1 MKIAEV
7 DQQKLGRVLI
17 QASITALYRNEET
30 LRDSM
35 LSFEPE
41 SENDLEWSF
50 VKDLFI
56 LTTDEIADKWFGGK
70 DNIGFYLK
78 V

>member
-1 MKIAEV
+1 MKIVEL

-17 QASITALYRNEET
+17 QASITALYQDEET
-30 LRDSM
+30 LRDTM

-41 SENDLEWSF
+41 SENNMEWIF

-78 V
+78 E